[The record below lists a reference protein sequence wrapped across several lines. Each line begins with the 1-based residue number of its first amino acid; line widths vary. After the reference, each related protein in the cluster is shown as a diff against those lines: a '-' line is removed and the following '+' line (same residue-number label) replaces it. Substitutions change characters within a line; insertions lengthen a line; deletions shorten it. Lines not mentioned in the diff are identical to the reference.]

1 MKNNKGQALVEFVL
15 VIPILIIM
23 IFGMVELGNL
33 IHKKYLLETYMD
45 TAISLYKDDK
55 KEVID
60 SYATTNN
67 ISINFTET
75 GSIVSIEVSEKVKLI
90 TPGINIVLENP
101 YTLTAH
107 QSFYINRDNQISDL
121 EGQVED

>member
-107 QSFYINRDNQISDL
+107 QSFYINRDNQVSDL
-121 EGQVED
+121 EG

>member
-67 ISINFTET
+67 ISINFT
-75 GSIVSIEVSEKVKLI
+75 L
-90 TPGINIVLENP
+90 
-101 YTLTAH
+101 
-107 QSFYINRDNQISDL
+107 Q
-121 EGQVED
+121 